1 MKFDKTRLMELAALP
16 DEKLWEEI
24 MRIAGT
30 FGYSLPNQT
39 PPHEELEK
47 MRSMVRSDKINVT
60 EAMRMVNR
68 YKKAR

>member
-24 MRIAGT
+24 VRIAGT